1 MACAMPEPCKFPS
14 LHSCQKRLLWTHKEV
29 DLAPHSVVGLV
40 LQVGDAEKFPQ
51 AFGFENPNPFFGV
64 SKQGPCFTATEEDG
78 GEKRLTQ
85 PKLALLEANGVAPP
99 DPVEAGH

>member
-1 MACAMPEPCKFPS
+1 MRVSS
-14 LHSCQKRLLWTHKEV
+14 LKMFLKRLPWTRSEV
-29 DLAPHSVVGLV
+29 DHAPHPVVGLV
-40 LQVGDAEKFPQ
+40 LQVRDAEKFPH
-51 AFGFENPNPFFGV
+51 AVGFEGLDHLFRV
-64 SKQGPCFTATEEDG
+64 SQQGPCFTATEEDG